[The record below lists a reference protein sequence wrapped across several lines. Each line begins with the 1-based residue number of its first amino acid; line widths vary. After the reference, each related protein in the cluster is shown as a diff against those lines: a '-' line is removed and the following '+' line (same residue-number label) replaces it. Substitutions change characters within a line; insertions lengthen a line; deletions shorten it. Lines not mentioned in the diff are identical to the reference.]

1 MKKKI
6 LSLFMV
12 LSLVLVSLV
21 GCSSSSPKGD
31 LEEFMKEVQTE
42 NLISKGFNE
51 YEDEEMLSKELLES
65 MDEIVSQ
72 ATFDI
77 GKAEVDGDKATVKLT
92 IKNKDYG
99 RAFKDGVNETVGK
112 IFMKIMDLE
121 DDSEEAVNE
130 AAMKIF
136 EESINEA
143 IEKADREYVKELD
156 VKMVKKDDK
165 WQPDDDSKEDI
176 LDACTGGL
184 IDAFLHIDEYME

>member
-92 IKNKDYG
+92 VKNKDYG
-99 RAFKDGVNETVGK
+99 RAFKDGFNEILAK
-112 IFMKIMDLE
+112 YFEKFLEME
-121 DDSEEAVNE
+121 DDSEETVNE
-130 AAMKIF
+130 LTKKIMD
-136 EESINEA
+136 ESIQMA
-143 IEKADREYVKELD
+143 IEKADREYVKEID

-165 WQPDDDSKEDI
+165 WHPDDDSMADI

-184 IDAFLHIDEYME
+184 VDTFLHIDEYIE